1 MLYGLLIVSD
11 GSDCLPLQLV
21 RIIRGPRWTHARVV
35 ETSDRQEQ
43 AVILTLQ
50 AFFETPAAGQTSVVS
65 DLVGCIKVDRDT
77 PLPKWLRYC
86 YNRGAVVEVDF
97 FENSWWLR
105 RVCGK
110 WREDI
115 DLANLVF
122 PEVRDSSDEEFAA
135 ERCSPKERTN
145 SSSSSPRRTS
155 SPRAGCRS
163 DGLSQASSSS
173 DRPRQHMDVAA
184 RDDRCHGIRSSD
196 SARSEPIE
204 LEDSTAR
211 MQKLSLASGDRRATS
226 VSSLSSRG
234 VFCEEI
240 RRATESSVSE
250 PLVRSGL
257 ESQSFGDN
265 ARTYSERASSG
276 IDWKPPKVSA
286 NFETV
291 VDITTEKPS
300 GKYTLPAWCCVVK
313 IRNDHVI
320 CYAPIPGV
328 HKILITGELLMRFLC
343 LARWRDA
350 LELGHWI
357 NVVCEPRCPREYDHV
372 RLPHFSHIAT
382 KICTAPQRKPPVE
395 PWEQRFR
402 YNLMQV
408 FLRCDLREPGNVRR
422 VQVGNDKYFLLN
434 CMHKIQ
440 VLLPFKRLEGIVDAK
455 LTADKQIGMWAT
467 RKKRVH
473 DCDMFLIDSE
483 DIVEIAA

>member
-1 MLYGLLIVSD
+1 MSDATSTDKFKFDRVALQNSSPRFHRGDGKYARGLTLHYTKKTLENGVLRSRY
-11 GSDCLPLQLV
+11 LQLV

-86 YNRGAVVEVDF
+86 YNRGAVVE
-97 FENSWWLR
+97 
-105 RVCGK
+105 
-110 WREDI
+110 
-115 DLANLVF
+115 
-122 PEVRDSSDEEFAA
+122 
-135 ERCSPKERTN
+135 
-145 SSSSSPRRTS
+145 
-155 SPRAGCRS
+155 
-163 DGLSQASSSS
+163 
-173 DRPRQHMDVAA
+173 AA

-250 PLVRSGL
+250 PLMRSGL

-300 GKYTLPAWCCVVK
+300 GKALSMSRPLERCARIGPLDKRRLRTTVPEGVRSCPASSFLTY
-313 IRNDHVI
+313 RNEDLH
-320 CYAPIPGV
+320 
-328 HKILITGELLMRFLC
+328 
-343 LARWRDA
+343 
-350 LELGHWI
+350 
-357 NVVCEPRCPREYDHV
+357 
-372 RLPHFSHIAT
+372 
-382 KICTAPQRKPPVE
+382 CT
-395 PWEQRFR
+395 
-402 YNLMQV
+402 
-408 FLRCDLREPGNVRR
+408 
-422 VQVGNDKYFLLN
+422 
-434 CMHKIQ
+434 
-440 VLLPFKRLEGIVDAK
+440 
-455 LTADKQIGMWAT
+455 TA
-467 RKKRVH
+467 
-473 DCDMFLIDSE
+473 
-483 DIVEIAA
+483 